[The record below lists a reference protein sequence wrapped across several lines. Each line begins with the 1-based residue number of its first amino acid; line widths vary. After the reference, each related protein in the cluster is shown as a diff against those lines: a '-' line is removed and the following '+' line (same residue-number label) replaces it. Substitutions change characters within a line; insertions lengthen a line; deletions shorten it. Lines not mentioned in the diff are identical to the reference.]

1 MNTQLNKQKTTI
13 KHSSQLEKENTNHK
27 TQLEKTIKYIHRN
40 KSFLVTNILSETQLH
55 QKNNTSQT

>member
-1 MNTQLNKQKTTI
+1 MNTQQNKQKTTI
-13 KHSSQLEKENTNHK
+13 KHSSQLEKENTNYK

-40 KSFLVTNILSETQLH
+40 KSFLVTNILSETKLH